1 MIAPTQHPAD
11 FVVEVPATSKYLTAV
26 SRKVLPSLSGTLQA
40 SGDRSNATRISVLER
55 KQAELVLKQ
64 AELEKRVLDIELVL
78 KKLVA

>member
-1 MIAPTQHPAD
+1 VTAPTQHPAD

-26 SRKVLPSLSGTLQA
+26 PRKVSPSLSGASQA
-40 SGDRSNATRISVLER
+40 SGNRSNATRISVLER

-64 AELEKRVLDIELVL
+64 AGLEKWVLDIELVL